1 MVILKNDQ
9 QMLDRT
15 DFLESILKNVKH
27 DCILYSSEG
36 MKFSIHKE
44 IFFESKLMQ
53 NILKN
58 ANYCCKVLEIVS
70 PCSKNELEYI
80 VNFLYS
86 GKISCLKQFDILQV
100 QENLTKIFGFPEN
113 LFSFENPSKTNL
125 EKGHKIEEKLENL
138 MEVSTLITDK
148 KKKSAQ
154 YSKDI
159 LSPTDIKNN
168 TNNNFLAL
176 QSKNTVPKK
185 SQSFSSV
192 DIKPIEEFISHSET
206 FNPND
211 NKLIN
216 SEIDPLQSDVID
228 YEEEKSFQ
236 CTDCG
241 QNFDIVKCFKR
252 HTLLDHPNQCKNCEK
267 KFTKKIKLKRHM
279 LFEHQEEK
287 FQCNVCQLAFDSKPN
302 LDLHIGYVHG
312 KNNPNFC
319 YICNKQYYRYL
330 FYHENEYF
338 F

>member
-9 QMLDRT
+9 LLLDRT
-15 DFLESILKNVKH
+15 NFLESILKNKRH

-58 ANYCCKVLEIVS
+58 ANHCCKVLEIIT

-80 VNFLYS
+80 VNLLYS
-86 GKISCLKQFDILQV
+86 GRISCLKQFEMLQV
-100 QENLTKIFGFPEN
+100 QENLTKIFGFPAS
-113 LFSFENPSKTNL
+113 LFTYENPSKSNL
-125 EKGHKIEEKLENL
+125 EKGHKIEEKLE
-138 MEVSTLITDK
+138 VSDEITDEK
-148 KKKSAQ
+148 KKVEAVVS
-154 YSKDI
+154 SI
-159 LSPTDIKNN
+159 DIKNN
-168 TNNNFLAL
+168 TNNNSLASL
-176 QSKNTVPKK
+176 SKKTYSKK
-185 SQSFSSV
+185 SQSFSRV
-192 DIKPIEEFISHSET
+192 DIRPIEEFISHSET
-206 FNPND
+206 FNPNE
-211 NKLIN
+211 NKLTN

-228 YEEEKSFQ
+228 FQEEKPFQ

-252 HTLLDHPNQCKNCEK
+252 HTSLDHPNQCKNCDK

-287 FQCNVCQLAFDSKPN
+287 FQCNVCQLTFDSKPN

-312 KNNPNFC
+312 KLNPNFC

-330 FYHENEYF
+330 FHHENVFLYTQYSF
-338 F
+338 H